1 MKKPNITSWLRGDK
15 TTNELVADII
25 KAGEFLG
32 KMPSM
37 RKANAIGFELLGQLG
52 KQRTITEKKLGR
64 FNVSSKFDNNKAY
77 FYYNAQSKLL
87 TIEIR

>member
-1 MKKPNITSWLRGDK
+1 MRKPNITSWLK
-15 TTNELVADII
+15 SEITTSELVADII
-25 KAGEFLG
+25 KAGGFLG

-64 FNVSSKFDNNKAY
+64 FYVSSKFDNNKAY

>member
-1 MKKPNITSWLRGDK
+1 MKKPNIASWLRSEK
-15 TTNELVADII
+15 TTKELVAEII
-25 KAGEFLG
+25 NAGEFLG
-32 KMPSM
+32 KIQSM

-64 FNVSSKFDNNKAY
+64 FNVCSKFDNDKAY

-87 TIEIR
+87 SIEIR